1 MMCSSRVIHTG
12 DKLINLWIHEVSRV
26 FHDRLT
32 SNEDQLW
39 FYDLIIQLLNS
50 AFKNKEFFRK
60 ELFEDKSIIFS
71 DILKLEGDKE
81 YEEILDQ

>member
-32 SNEDQLW
+32 TNLDQLW
-39 FYDLIIQLLNS
+39 FYDLITELLKES
-50 AFKNKEFFRK
+50 FKNREFNRK

-71 DILKLEGDKE
+71 DILKLEYDKE
-81 YEEILDQ
+81 YEEIIDQ